1 MLRRRLLPEKLM
13 GSHNQTDLLI
23 IGAGPAGLFAV
34 FQAGLLGL
42 KCSVIDILKQPG
54 GQCTELYPEKPI
66 YDIPGIP
73 QCTGSSL
80 TQGLLAQINRFAPT
94 FHMGLQAEQLER
106 RDDGR
111 WRVRATDGTAID
123 ARAVVLAAGA
133 GCFTPRKMSVDGAS
147 AYEGTSVLYSVKNPE
162 RFAGKRVLVLG
173 GGDSAVDWAISL
185 ERIAGCVTLVHR
197 RDAFRAAPE
206 SVQRLHQLADSGRI
220 GLRFGSISALAGEAP
235 NLHAA
240 TLARIDGT
248 LEQIEC
254 DAILALFGLTNKLGP
269 ITQWGIDVIEDEI
282 AVDPATMQTNLAGI
296 YAIGDVAKYPGKLK
310 LILAGF
316 SEAALMSHAA
326 YAYLNGEKPR
336 FQYSTHNANMHD
348 KDLTSM
354 ASDAL
359 PEVRPAGAMTPAEAD
374 AALIVSVTDLAGV
387 EHCLPAKPGRTL
399 LEIMDSAKVPVKGSC
414 FGACNCSTCHVYVDE
429 AWFDKLDPMIEQE
442 QEALDQASMPKPN
455 SRLACQIEFRS
466 ELAGLKV
473 KLSADTIPD

>member
-1 MLRRRLLPEKLM
+1 MA
-13 GSHNQTDLLI
+13 SHTQTDLLI

-66 YDIPGIP
+66 YDIPGIA

-80 TQGLLAQINRFAPT
+80 TQGLLAQIDRFAPA
-94 FHMGLQAEQLER
+94 FHMGLQAERLER
-106 RDDGR
+106 CEDGH
-111 WRVRATDGTAID
+111 WRVHTTDGTVID
-123 ARAVVLAAGA
+123 ARVVVLAAGA
-133 GCFTPRKMSVDGAS
+133 GCFTPRKMSVDAAS
-147 AYEGTSVLYSVKNPE
+147 SYEGTSVLYSVRNPE
-162 RFAGKRVLVLG
+162 RFANKRVLVLG
-173 GGDSAVDWAISL
+173 GGDSAVDWAIAL
-185 ERIAGCVTLVHR
+185 ERIAGRVTLVHR
-197 RDAFRAAPE
+197 RDVFRAAPE

-220 GLRFGSISALAGEAP
+220 GLRFGSITALAGKAP
-235 NLHAA
+235 DLHAA
-240 TLARIDGT
+240 TLTGIDGAP
-248 LEQIEC
+248 EQIGC

-282 AVDPATMQTNLAGI
+282 AVDPVTMQTNLAGI
-296 YAIGDVAKYPGKLK
+296 YAIGDVARYPGKLK
-310 LILAGF
+310 LILTGF
-316 SEAALMSHAA
+316 SEAAVMSHAA

-336 FQYSTHNANMHD
+336 FQYSTHNAALGNESR
-348 KDLTSM
+348 TGI
-354 ASDAL
+354 ASDL
-359 PEVRPAGAMTPAEAD
+359 DVLQQVPPAGATADAEAGTE
-374 AALIVSVTDLAGV
+374 LVVSVTDLAGV